1 MITIDKLKEFGANT
15 DEGLGRCYG
24 NEALYLRLVNM
35 IPAEANF
42 DVLRDAADKNDLDKA
57 FEAAHALK
65 GVLGNL
71 SLTPMFEK
79 CSQITELLSAR
90 TEMDYAPLIDELLS
104 QKAELESICA
114 D

>member
-1 MITIDKLKEFGANT
+1 MITIEKLKEFGANT

-35 IPAEANF
+35 IPAEGNF
-42 DVLRDAADKNDLDKA
+42 DALKEALDNNDLDKA
-57 FEAAHALK
+57 FESAHALK

-71 SLTPMFEK
+71 SLTPMYDACCE
-79 CSQITELLSAR
+79 ITELLRAR
-90 TEMDYAPLIDELLS
+90 TQMDYSELLNTL
-104 QKAELESICA
+104 LEQRDTLSAMCA